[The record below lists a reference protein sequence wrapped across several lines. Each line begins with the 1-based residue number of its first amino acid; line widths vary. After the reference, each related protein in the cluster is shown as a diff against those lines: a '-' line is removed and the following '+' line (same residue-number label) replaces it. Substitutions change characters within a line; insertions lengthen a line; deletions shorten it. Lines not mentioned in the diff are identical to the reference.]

1 MRALSSRN
9 MMINNFIDKIKLP
22 FRKEKELYYSL
33 YGIIGFYPHN
43 INYYKQALMHRS
55 VTRRN
60 AKGRPSTTSASN
72 SWATP
77 FSMPS

>member
-43 INYYKQALMHRS
+43 INYYKQALM
-55 VTRRN
+55 
-60 AKGRPSTTSASN
+60 PS
-72 SWATP
+72 
-77 FSMPS
+77 